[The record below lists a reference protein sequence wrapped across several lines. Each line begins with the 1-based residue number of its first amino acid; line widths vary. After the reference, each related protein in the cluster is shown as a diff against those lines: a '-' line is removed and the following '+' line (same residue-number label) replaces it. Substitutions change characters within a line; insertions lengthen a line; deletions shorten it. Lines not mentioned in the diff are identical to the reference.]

1 MTDIVEADWN
11 ELKETLLAMASRAE
25 QAASRA
31 IKALL
36 RRDDALA
43 SQVEDEDAAMDRQQM
58 EIDELAVRLLTQT
71 RTVDGVR
78 RVTVAMKI
86 AGELER
92 VGDEAT
98 TIARRVEELNK
109 EPQLRQCAAIPPM
122 ATLALHMLKEALDT
136 FVRPDPARARG
147 VIARDKEVDRLNK
160 ALRDELVQH
169 MTTKPAT
176 IPSCLHLMVI
186 AKSLERMA
194 DHATNV
200 AEAGI
205 YLHEGQDI
213 RHTGKAS
220 PTAESATILTVAQ

>member
-1 MTDIVEADWN
+1 MTDVVEADWA
-11 ELKETLLAMASRAE
+11 ELKETLLGMASRAE

-36 RRDDALA
+36 RRDDVLA
-43 SQVEDEDAAMDRQQM
+43 CQVEDEDAVVDRQEM
-58 EIDELAVRLLTQT
+58 EVDELAIQLLTQT
-71 RTVDGVR
+71 RTVDRVR

-109 EPQLRQCAAIPPM
+109 EPQLRHCSAIPPM
-122 ATLALHMLKEALDT
+122 ATRALNMLKEALDT
-136 FVRPDPARARG
+136 FVHPDPAGARR
-147 VIARDKEVDRLNK
+147 VIARDKEVDKRNK
-160 ALRDELVQH
+160 ELRDELVQH
-169 MTTKPAT
+169 MTAKPAA
-176 IPSCLHLMVI
+176 IRSCLHLMVI

-200 AEAGI
+200 AEAVI

-213 RHTGKAS
+213 RHTGKTS
-220 PTAESATILTVAQ
+220 RPAELAAILPPAH